1 LLNNI
6 DSEEISEWQAY
17 DARWPLPDAWQIA
30 ARICRVTMCAS
41 GNYKRV
47 PDESAFIPAVTKAEQ
62 SQNQII
68 AEMMKLTQKPVMDQG

>member
-1 LLNNI
+1 
-6 DSEEISEWQAY
+6 
-17 DARWPLPDAWQIA
+17 
-30 ARICRVTMCAS
+30 MCAS

-47 PDESAFIPAVTKAEQ
+47 PDESAFIPVVTKAEQ

>member
-1 LLNNI
+1 
-6 DSEEISEWQAY
+6 
-17 DARWPLPDAWQIA
+17 
-30 ARICRVTMCAS
+30 MCAS